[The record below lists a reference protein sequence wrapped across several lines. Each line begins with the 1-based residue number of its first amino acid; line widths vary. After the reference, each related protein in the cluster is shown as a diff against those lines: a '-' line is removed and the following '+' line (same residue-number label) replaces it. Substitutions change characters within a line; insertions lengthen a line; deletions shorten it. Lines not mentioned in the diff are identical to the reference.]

1 MSRCYL
7 SKKIFSFNKANISI
21 FLKKNLKGV
30 AALLVHVARVDEA
43 YTDKEKQIIKSF
55 INSFNESDSDLILKE
70 AEELESNSNQL
81 LSFTRAVKDQ
91 ELEVKK
97 EIIEHLWKII
107 ISDQNVDHY
116 EANLMRRICG
126 LIYFPD
132 KLCGEIKIKVL
143 GKTS

>member
-1 MSRCYL
+1 VD
-7 SKKIFSFNKANISI
+7 KE
-21 FLKKNLKGV
+21 NLKGV
-30 AALLVHVARVDEA
+30 AALLVHVAKVDEA

-55 INSFNESDSDLILKE
+55 INSFNESDGELILKE

>member
-1 MSRCYL
+1 VD
-7 SKKIFSFNKANISI
+7 KE
-21 FLKKNLKGV
+21 NLKGV
-30 AALLVHVARVDEA
+30 AALLVHVAKVDEA

-132 KLCGEIKIKVL
+132 KLCGEIKLKVL
-143 GKTS
+143 KSN